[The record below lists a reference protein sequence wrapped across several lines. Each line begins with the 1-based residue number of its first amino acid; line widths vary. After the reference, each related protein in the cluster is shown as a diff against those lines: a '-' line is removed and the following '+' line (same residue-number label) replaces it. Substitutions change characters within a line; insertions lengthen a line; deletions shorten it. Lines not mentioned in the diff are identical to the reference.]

1 MAKILK
7 IVDFDAHNIV
17 SVKPT
22 LMGHDLP
29 ETVEP
34 DDSEADIIENQPEEK
49 DGAEAS
55 TLMAE
60 AQAHVEAMLNQAEV
74 KIENWKEAAQKEGWE
89 AGYIQAQ
96 QAAEAELAETLATA
110 RNLAQSATEAKAQL
124 LSNSRAEIERLAVAI
139 ARKIIGKELTVNPK
153 AISDI
158 VVQAIESADIH
169 GACSIKV
176 NPEDYEILEPMWDAI
191 PSFQSPDN
199 TWQLVPDKRVSR
211 GGCLIEVNGGIVNA
225 QIESQLA
232 EVANA
237 FEAIGESQ

>member
-7 IVDFDAHNIV
+7 VVDFDTHNIV
-17 SVKPT
+17 SVTPIS
-22 LMGHDLP
+22 MVANLP
-29 ETVEP
+29 EPDEPEDIDPVIVE
-34 DDSEADIIENQPEEK
+34 NHPEE
-49 DGAEAS
+49 EAS
-55 TLMAE
+55 TLIAE
-60 AQAHVEAMLNQAEV
+60 AQAHVEVMLNQAEV

-89 AGYIQAQ
+89 AGYIQAK
-96 QAAEAELAETLATA
+96 QAAEAELAEMLATA
-110 RNLAQSATEAKAQL
+110 RNLAQAATEAKAQL
-124 LSNSRAEIERLAVAI
+124 LKNSRAEIERLAVAI
-139 ARKIIGKELTVNPK
+139 AKKIIGKELTVNPK

-169 GACSIKV
+169 SACNIKV
-176 NPEDYEILEPMWDAI
+176 NPEDYEFLEPMWDAI

-199 TWQLVPDKRVSR
+199 AWQLISDKRVSR

-237 FEAIGESQ
+237 FETIGESQ

>member
-22 LMGHDLP
+22 PLVFNMA
-29 ETVEP
+29 ESVE
-34 DDSEADIIENQPEEK
+34 SEDIDAPVVENQIE
-49 DGAEAS
+49 DEAS
-55 TLMAE
+55 TLIAE
-60 AQAHVEAMLNQAEV
+60 AQAHVETMLSQAQV
-74 KIENWKEAAQKEGWE
+74 KIESWKETAQKEGWE
-89 AGYIQAQ
+89 IGYVQAK
-96 QAAEAELAETLATA
+96 QAAEAELAETLTTA
-110 RNLAQSATEAKAQL
+110 RKLALAAIEAKTQL
-124 LSNSRAEIERLAVAI
+124 LKNSQTEIEHLALAI

-158 VVQAIESADIH
+158 VVQAIEAADIH
-169 GACSIKV
+169 GACCIKV
-176 NPEDYEILEPMWDAI
+176 HPEDYEILSPMWDAI

-199 TWQLVPDKRVSR
+199 TWQLIADKRVDR
-211 GGCLIEVNGGIVNA
+211 GGCLIEVNGGIINA